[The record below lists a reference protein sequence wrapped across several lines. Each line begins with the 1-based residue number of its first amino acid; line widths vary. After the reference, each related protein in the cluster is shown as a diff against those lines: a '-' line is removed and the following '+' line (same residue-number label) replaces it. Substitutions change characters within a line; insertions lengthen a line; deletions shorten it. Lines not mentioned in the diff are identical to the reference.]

1 MNKVWTLLVCAF
13 ALGPLAVGC
22 DKKEDKAEKKDK
34 DDDDKD
40 KDKDKK
46 KKKSKDDDDDDKDK
60 KKKSKD
66 DDDDDKDKKKKSKD
80 DDDDKGDKK
89 KLGLKSCDEYLDKM
103 EKCSKETKLGA
114 ATQKTLKDSAEST
127 RKAWTTAAEGPG
139 KGSLEASCK
148 TMLESAPKSYKALC
162 PGVFDEK

>member
-22 DKKEDKAEKKDK
+22 DKKEDKADKKDK
-34 DDDDKD
+34 DDDDD
-40 KDKDKK
+40 KKK
-46 KKKSKDDDDDDKDK
+46 KKKSKDDDDDDK

-66 DDDDDKDKKKKSKD
+66 DDDDDKKKKSKD
-80 DDDDKGDKK
+80 DDEKKEEKKKDDDDKGKK
-89 KLGLKSCDEYLDKM
+89 IGIKSCDEYLEKM

-114 ATQKTLKDSAEST
+114 GTQKTLKDSADST
-127 RKAWTTAAEGPG
+127 RKAWTTAAEGPA
-139 KGSLEASCK
+139 KGSLDVSCK
-148 TMLESAPKSYKALC
+148 SMLESSAKSYKTIC